1 MKKCA
6 IVVMLLG
13 TTLFSDAAE
22 ACEMNL
28 GGFGNQIYHY
38 YKPCHKVVEAKEY
51 KTVSLTMDKSVY
63 FAHKDGSFVR
73 MKNGAIEA
81 APDSKTLYTLSNTQL
96 LNKYDVIADMV
107 LSCQAGYRQDFIPL
121 AALTQEQLNRIGVEY
136 YGKTDIA
143 RNKSHIK
150 NTERIAGKF

>member
-13 TTLFSDAAE
+13 TMLFSDAAE

-63 FAHKDGSFVR
+63 FAHKDGIYVR
-73 MKNGAIEA
+73 MKSGAIEV
-81 APDSKTLYTLSNTQL
+81 APDSKTPYTLDNTR
-96 LNKYDVIADMV
+96 NVDEHAVIADMV
-107 LSCQAGYRQDFIPL
+107 LSCQAGYRQDYIPL
-121 AALTQEQLNRIGVEY
+121 ADLTQEQLDRIGIEY

-150 NTERIAGKF
+150 STSKAACRF